1 MRLSFRIVLFLNI
14 LIASA
19 IIIIANRVA
28 IQVFLPLQIKE
39 QLKNELINYV
49 EECGQYLPHR
59 ENFQACIQSSESIS
73 LIKGF
78 TGRYVLCSEQIL
90 TQQNEACSTVLNGAI
105 KWDAITTVSGK
116 LIQYADA
123 EISKAEWLAA
133 NYYGKAKERTV
144 VILSLEEV
152 SLEISRMLRAYRD
165 RNTIYVLPIL
175 MLLILLMTWHVF
187 NVAMRPIKQIDQSI
201 KTLDLKTFD
210 IKTALVAPYKEFLT
224 IVDSFEA
231 LRLKLIQS
239 FDKAR
244 R

>member
-1 MRLSFRIVLFLNI
+1 MRPSFRIVLFLNI

-105 KWDAITTVSGK
+105 KWEAITTVSGK
-116 LIQYADA
+116 LIH
-123 EISKAEWLAA
+123 
-133 NYYGKAKERTV
+133 
-144 VILSLEEV
+144 SL
-152 SLEISRMLRAYRD
+152 
-165 RNTIYVLPIL
+165 
-175 MLLILLMTWHVF
+175 
-187 NVAMRPIKQIDQSI
+187 
-201 KTLDLKTFD
+201 
-210 IKTALVAPYKEFLT
+210 
-224 IVDSFEA
+224 
-231 LRLKLIQS
+231 
-239 FDKAR
+239 
-244 R
+244 